1 MSDAAEGQVPG
12 WFREQL
18 ICRSALLEPS
28 GSAVDNTGRREAK
41 RSRKASGGGSR
52 SASLDGREEAEE
64 GGSVLRVKLQ
74 ICDTLYHLLQGEPST
89 WRWHSTL
96 RTAGRE
102 QVEGV
107 AEVGLGVHAWVVQFF
122 LRRIICLISSIDS
135 VEVER
140 DHLTLATGGRPHCV
154 HVRCRSVG
162 ATDSDNKQ
170 SSKAVTTRPHSRQ

>member
-18 ICRSALLEPS
+18 ISRSGQLELS
-28 GSAVDNTGRREAK
+28 GSAVDNTGRRETK

-52 SASLDGREEAEE
+52 SVSLDGREEVEE

-74 ICDTLYHLLQGEPST
+74 ICDTLYRLLQGEPST

-96 RTAGRE
+96 RTAGRD

-107 AEVGLGVHAWVVQFF
+107 AEVGLCVHACIIQFF
-122 LRRIICLISSIDS
+122 LCKIICFLSSVDS

-140 DHLTLATGGRPHCV
+140 DHLTLTTGGRPHCV
-154 HVRCRSVG
+154 HVCCC
-162 ATDSDNKQ
+162 
-170 SSKAVTTRPHSRQ
+170 